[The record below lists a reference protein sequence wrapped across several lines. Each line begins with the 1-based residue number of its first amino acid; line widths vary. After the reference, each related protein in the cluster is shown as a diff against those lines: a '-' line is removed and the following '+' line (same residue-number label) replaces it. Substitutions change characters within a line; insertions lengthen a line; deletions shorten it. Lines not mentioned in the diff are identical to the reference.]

1 MNRKSTEPLAQAF
14 WPWALLVL
22 AGFMQAASLAW
33 PGADDVTWHTKI
45 GLIYGAPQPYLQFAG
60 MALMVK
66 VLTWAERPLQAGF
79 WAWLCGTAQ
88 GVSTTWWLYISMATY
103 GQAPMI
109 AAVIAVLL
117 LNAFLALYLAILAMW
132 LHRSNAFIAW
142 RAPWAW
148 AAACVLAEWARAT
161 WLGGFPWGSAA
172 VAHVDG
178 LGFLAPILGSLG
190 VGALV
195 ALMAAWFAVM
205 PWSGKGSLR
214 AVFVAAAACVIIHPS
229 LRWSDVDL
237 SQTAAMHRVPVT
249 LLQGNIN
256 PTHKFEEQKGIPEAL
271 SWYGAELTRSRR
283 GITIAP
289 ETAIPWLPQNV
300 EQGYWSNMWA
310 RIASSEHAVIFGL
323 PIGSKESRY
332 YNAAWFVR
340 PEDAERLLERGGQLP
355 SLPASQRY
363 AKTHLVPFGEY
374 TPALFGWWTEVLGL
388 PLNGFSSGGL
398 NQVAPQWNDLRWGIN
413 ICYEDLFGDEL
424 AERMWQTHPNVW
436 VNLSNIAWFGD
447 TVAVPQH
454 LNIARWR
461 ARELGR
467 ATVRA
472 TNSGATA
479 IINHLGQVDALLPAF
494 ERGVLEGEVEGREG
508 LTPYVRWAGRWGH
521 WPWVIIALW
530 VLGLVEWRHRARDR
544 AARRI

>member
-1 MNRKSTEPLAQAF
+1 MNRKSTEPLAQAH
-14 WPWALLVL
+14 WPWALLAL
-22 AGFMQAASLAW
+22 AGLMQAASLAW
-33 PGADDVTWHTKI
+33 PGADQVTWHTKI
-45 GLIYGAPQPYLQFAG
+45 GLSYGSAQPYLQFAG

-66 VLTWAERPLQAGF
+66 VLTWAKSPLQAAF
-79 WAWLCGTAQ
+79 WAWGCGTVQ
-88 GVSTTWWLYISMATY
+88 GVSTTWWLYIAMATY
-103 GQAPMI
+103 GQAPMA
-109 AAVIAVLL
+109 AAVFGLLL
-117 LNAFLALYLAILAMW
+117 LNGGLALYLAALVAWM
-132 LHRSNAFIAW
+132 HRSNAFITW

-161 WLGGFPWGSAA
+161 WFDGFPWGGAA

-195 ALMAAWFAVM
+195 AVMAAWFAVL
-205 PWSGKGSLR
+205 PWSGKGSLN
-214 AVFVAAAACVIIHPS
+214 ALLVGALAGVLISPK
-229 LRWSDVDL
+229 LNWSNVDL
-237 SQTAAMHRVPVT
+237 SETAPLHRTSIT

-256 PTHKFEEQKGIPEAL
+256 QADKFDSAKGIPEAL
-271 SWYGAELTRSRR
+271 SWYGDELARPRR

-300 EQGYWSNMWA
+300 EPAFWHKLWQRLA
-310 RIASSEHAVIFGL
+310 ASEHAVIFGL
-323 PIGSKESRY
+323 PVGSKDRGY
-332 YNAAWFVR
+332 YNAAWFVP
-340 PEDAERLLERGGQLP
+340 PEDAARLSKRPEQYP
-355 SLPASQRY
+355 SVPPSQRY

-374 TPALFGWWTEVLGL
+374 TPALLGWWTGVLGL
-388 PLNGFSSGGL
+388 PLNGFSAGSM
-398 NQVAPQWNDLRWGIN
+398 NQGVPQWDGQRWGIN

-424 AERMWQTHPNVW
+424 AARMWQTHPNVW

-467 ATVRA
+467 STVRA

-479 IINHLGQVDALLPAF
+479 IINHLGQVEAALPAF
-494 ERGVLEGEVEGREG
+494 QRGVLEGQVEGREG

-521 WPWVIIALW
+521 WPWVVVALW

-544 AARRI
+544 ATRRI